1 MDLSTNAIFRHI
13 LVQIIKVLKHGKK
26 QGDMSGKLKNM
37 LGSKI
42 EQEKAR
48 KSNKAYYKAR

>member
-1 MDLSTNAIFRHI
+1 MDLSANAIFRHI

-26 QGDMSGKLKNM
+26 QGDM

-42 EQEKAR
+42 KQRYIMESK
-48 KSNKAYYKAR
+48 